1 MALPL
6 ALIQWT
12 EGTNGND
19 LVKNVKKL
27 EELGYEELWLPEIFG
42 REPFATAGY
51 LLAQTSKIKVSSGI
65 ANVYAH
71 DADSAAQA
79 ANTLCEFSDGRFTL
93 GLGVSHP
100 ILVEPR
106 GHTWEMPV
114 PKMKKYLDRIAEAPI
129 LSPKASV
136 KAPVIIAGHG
146 PGLQKISA
154 EKADGLFLFLQT
166 TETVKQARSIIGP
179 RKLLPVAVRCVLDP
193 NPESARALARRAC
206 AFYISRPPYHKVWAS
221 VGFNE
226 SDWKDGGSDR
236 LIDAICAWGDAETIK
251 KKLQIYVDAGATQIV
266 VYPCNK
272 DEDYD
277 PENAMSLIWN
287 WDLYEALA
295 PNG

>member
-79 ANTLCEFSDGRFTL
+79 ANTLSEFSDGRFTL

-146 PGLQKISA
+146 PGLQKVSA

-179 RKLLPVAVRCVLDP
+179 RKLLPGAGRCVLDP
-193 NPESARALARRAC
+193 NPESARDLARRAC

-266 VYPCNK
+266 VYPCNEE
-272 DEDYD
+272 EDYD

>member
-12 EGTNGND
+12 EGTNGTE
-19 LVKNVKKL
+19 LVRNVKRL
-27 EELGYEELWLPEIFG
+27 EKLGYEELWLPEIFG

-79 ANTLCEFSDGRFTL
+79 ANTLSEFSDGRFTL

-114 PKMKKYLDRIAEAPI
+114 TKMKKYLDRISEAPI
-129 LSPKASV
+129 MSPKAPT

-146 PGLQKISA
+146 PGLQKVA
-154 EKADGLFLFLQT
+154 AAKADGLFLFLQT
-166 TETVKQARSIIGP
+166 TETVKKARAIIGP
-179 RKLLPVAVRCVLDP
+179 EKQLPVAVRCVLESDP
-193 NPESARALARRAC
+193 DQARDLARRAC

-221 VGFNE
+221 VGFDE
-226 SDWKDGGSDR
+226 SDWENGGSDR
-236 LIDAICAWGDAETIK
+236 LVDAICAWGDAATIK
-251 KKLQIYVDAGATQIV
+251 KKLQGFVDAGATQIV
-266 VYPCNK
+266 VYPCNE

-295 PNG
+295 PNN